1 MKITS
6 WLLSLLLAGFFI
18 YSFAQVPTTDSIRV
32 LHIASRY
39 QQRSEMETG
48 IHSKAGAILADY
60 RSTDLLAGAVLI
72 STAALCLLFFFN
84 NPPGPSDFFP
94 GFYLLVL
101 GILLVLGTGF
111 LCLLKG
117 ANFLDY
123 EGLVSWTGPVNAR
136 LEGALALLGGSFLV
150 LGGLLT
156 LGLRW
161 FRFPGGSSGR

>member
-1 MKITS
+1 MKIAS
-6 WLLSLLLAGFFI
+6 WLLSLLLAVVLL
-18 YSFAQVPTTDSIRV
+18 YSFAQVSTDGSIRS

-48 IHSKAGAILADY
+48 IHSKTGAILADY
-60 RSTDLLAGAVLI
+60 RSMDLLAAAVLV

-84 NPPGPSDFFP
+84 NPPRSSDLFP
-94 GFYLLVL
+94 GLHLLIL
-101 GILLVLGTGF
+101 GVLLVLGTGF
-111 LCLLKG
+111 LCLWKG

-123 EGLVSWTGPVNAR
+123 EGLVSWTGPASAR
-136 LEGALALLGGSFLV
+136 PEGALLLFGGSLLV

-161 FRFPGGSSGR
+161 LRFPGGSSGR